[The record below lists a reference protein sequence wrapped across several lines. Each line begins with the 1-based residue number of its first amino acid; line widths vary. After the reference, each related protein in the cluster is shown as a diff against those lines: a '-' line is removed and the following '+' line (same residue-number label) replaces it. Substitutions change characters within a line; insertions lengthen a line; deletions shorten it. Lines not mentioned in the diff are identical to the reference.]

1 MSFTATILGCGSSAG
16 VPRVAQGWGACDPSN
31 PKNRR
36 RRCALHIERSGLAG
50 STEIVVDLGPDIREQ
65 LLDRRALR
73 IDAILLTH
81 AHADHIHGIDD
92 VRPYTMAMSRRLP
105 VYMDAPTA
113 AEVHG
118 KFGYIFKTPPGSQYP
133 PLLDDHR
140 LTPGEQVRLDG
151 PGGPVDA
158 LPILFRHGDV
168 DALGFRFGDIAYSP
182 DVSDIP
188 PETQAMLEG
197 LDVWIIDALR
207 YRRHPSHLTVEQA
220 LGWIAKL
227 KPKRAILTNLHT
239 DLDYAKLASELP
251 PGVEPAYDGMRIE
264 LGRRSGA

>member
-36 RRCALHIERSGLAG
+36 RRCALSVSRAGIAG
-50 STEIVVDLGPDIREQ
+50 STEVVVDLGPDIREQ
-65 LLDRRALR
+65 LLDARVMH
-73 IDAILLTH
+73 IDAVLLTH

-92 VRPYTMAMSRRLP
+92 IRPYVLQQGHLLP
-105 VYMDAPTA
+105 VWMDEATSRG
-113 AEVHG
+113 VRG
-118 KFGYIFKTPPGSQYP
+118 KFDYIFRTPEGSQYP
-133 PLLDDHR
+133 PLLR
-140 LTPGEQVRLDG
+140 ERRATPGQGIVLDG

-158 LPILFRHGDV
+158 MPILFRHGDI
-168 DALGFRFGDIAYSP
+168 DALGFRFGDLAYTP

-188 PETQAMLEG
+188 PESQELLEG

-207 YRRHPSHLTVEQA
+207 YRRHPSHLTVAEA
-220 LGWIAKL
+220 LGWVERL

-239 DLDYAKLASELP
+239 DLDYAKLAGELP
-251 PGVEPAYDGMRIE
+251 ANVAPAFDGLSVEIE
-264 LGRRSGA
+264 RHG

>member
-36 RRCALHIERSGLAG
+36 RRCALHIERTGLAG

-65 LLDRRALR
+65 LLDRRAMR

-92 VRPYTMAMSRRLP
+92 VRPYTMAMGRRLG
-105 VYMDAPTA
+105 VYMDQPTA
-113 AEVHG
+113 DEVHG

-140 LTPGEQVRLDG
+140 LTPGEAVRLDG
-151 PGGPVDA
+151 PGGPVA
-158 LPILFRHGDV
+158 AMPILFRHGDI
-168 DALGFRFGDIAYSP
+168 DALGFRFGGLAYTP
-182 DVSDIP
+182 DVSDVP
-188 PETQAMLEG
+188 PEAEALLQD

-220 LGWIAKL
+220 LGWIARL
-227 KPKRAILTNLHT
+227 KPRRAILTNLHT
-239 DLDYAKLASELP
+239 DLDFAKLASELP
-251 PGVEPAYDGMRIE
+251 AGVEPAYDGMQIDISA
-264 LGRRSGA
+264 G